1 MERDITKVSPLV
13 SSQLPEFVRVDH
25 PALVSFLSAYYEWLE
40 QNTDTILSPM
50 QLKGISD
57 VDETLDRFV
66 DEFKKQFLLDFP
78 EQLAI
83 SENGSPVD
91 ARRLIKN
98 IKAFYKAKG
107 TEKAYQ
113 FLFRILYDTAVE
125 FYYPKK
131 DILRLSDGK
140 WIQKSSLRT
149 TSTQGSR
156 LLTATG
162 KSVFQRNSSG
172 AIVASAKVSTV
183 NTFQVGFYE
192 IAEIFLSGIN
202 GTFVANKPIELTDG
216 NITTIESSVLPV
228 VSNVTVLNAG
238 SNYKVGDRVLFTASA
253 GDSGK
258 GAYGIVSKVNSEG
271 GVIKIDIQN
280 FGINYRTAP
289 SVSIVSPRGQDFVG
303 VCTSVGVCEYAGYY
317 ANNDGR
323 LSTNKVM
330 QDNHYYQN
338 YSYVLLSE
346 ITIDKYRDSIRR
358 LIHPAGLGFFGQ
370 VAIKRCVRAELD
382 HHVELMRF
390 EIPIIG
396 HYAPYT
402 FLTFDDLSEWFV
414 VSGTKIGY
422 DPNVHDTLIVS
433 ADGNPVSD
441 DVSVV
446 NPVDPLDTPDTQ
458 GDPFWIIYQHPN
470 RKIKDRTSARIWF
483 DQKSDFLSGEE
494 NGLAWHEWTL
504 TGQQNQLDW
513 STGFTSG
520 FKYATL
526 KYDRESEFRRITARS
541 FFEMP
546 IGLGFDC
553 RSERIEVPATP
564 VVAISVG
571 SRDLSPEAGATAIS
585 NGSVLLKLSVN
596 NQTSLNWY
604 SASTIRI
611 TVTKTTNRTITTY
624 NTDVNSSSILIENL
638 SDGQYTISA
647 QLYDFYNNPIAG
659 STSNTLSFE
668 HIHNTGAG
676 TVGA

>member
-1 MERDITKVSPLV
+1 
-13 SSQLPEFVRVDH
+13 
-25 PALVSFLSAYYEWLE
+25 
-40 QNTDTILSPM
+40 
-50 QLKGISD
+50 
-57 VDETLDRFV
+57 
-66 DEFKKQFLLDFP
+66 
-78 EQLAI
+78 
-83 SENGSPVD
+83 
-91 ARRLIKN
+91 
-98 IKAFYKAKG
+98 
-107 TEKAYQ
+107 
-113 FLFRILYDTAVE
+113 
-125 FYYPKK
+125 
-131 DILRLSDGK
+131 
-140 WIQKSSLRT
+140 
-149 TSTQGSR
+149 
-156 LLTATG
+156 
-162 KSVFQRNSSG
+162 
-172 AIVASAKVSTV
+172 
-183 NTFQVGFYE
+183 
-192 IAEIFLSGIN
+192 
-202 GTFVANKPIELTDG
+202 
-216 NITTIESSVLPV
+216 
-228 VSNVTVLNAG
+228 
-238 SNYKVGDRVLFTASA
+238 
-253 GDSGK
+253 
-258 GAYGIVSKVNSEG
+258 
-271 GVIKIDIQN
+271 
-280 FGINYRTAP
+280 
-289 SVSIVSPRGQDFVG
+289 
-303 VCTSVGVCEYAGYY
+303 
-317 ANNDGR
+317 
-323 LSTNKVM
+323 
-330 QDNHYYQN
+330 
-338 YSYVLLSE
+338 
-346 ITIDKYRDSIRR
+346 
-358 LIHPAGLGFFGQ
+358 
-370 VAIKRCVRAELD
+370 
-382 HHVELMRF
+382 MRF

-414 VSGTKIGY
+414 NSGTKIGY
-422 DPNVHDTLIVS
+422 DPDVHDTLIVS
-433 ADGNPVSD
+433 AGGNTVSG

-483 DQKSDFLSGEE
+483 DQKSDFLSGDE

-504 TGQQNQLDW
+504 TGEQNQFDW

-571 SRDLSPEAGATAIS
+571 SRDLSPEAGATVIS
-585 NGSVLLKLSVN
+585 NGSVLLKLSIN

-624 NTDVNSSSILIENL
+624 NTDVNTASILIENL

-659 STSNTLSFE
+659 STSNTLSFQ